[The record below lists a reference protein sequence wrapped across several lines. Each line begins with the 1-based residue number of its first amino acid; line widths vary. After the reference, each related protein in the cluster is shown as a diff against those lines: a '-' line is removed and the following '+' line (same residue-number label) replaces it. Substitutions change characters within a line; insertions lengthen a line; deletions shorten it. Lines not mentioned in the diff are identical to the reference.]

1 MKYFIGSLILIA
13 SSGVLADVHQCT
25 VGGKTVF
32 QDKPCVNTGKT
43 VGQILKEKEA
53 LERKQY
59 EEQQRI
65 KAANQASVS
74 KPESVEMD
82 FYKCKQRVLAAQL
95 GVAPHYKTSVIVNAP
110 KNYVARI
117 CTNDGSV
124 LMTCS
129 GQDNKL
135 ITVKS
140 SSCS

>member
-1 MKYFIGSLILIA
+1 MKYLILALLVVSPMGFTKDIYT
-13 SSGVLADVHQCT
+13 CT
-25 VGGKTVF
+25 VNGKTIY
-32 QDKPCVNTGKT
+32 QGKPCPNTGKT

-53 LERKQY
+53 LEQKQY

-65 KAANQASVS
+65 KTANQASVS
-74 KPESVEMD
+74 KSESVTMD
-82 FYKCKQRVLAAQL
+82 FTKCKQRVLAAQL
-95 GVAPHYKTSVIVNAP
+95 NVAPHYKTSVIVNAP

-140 SSCS
+140 SYCS